1 MSISVSYQ
9 RFSSIVLPFCG
20 DQLQLS
26 QVCGRH
32 HKAKRVLALK
42 HMIVVHIKMS
52 DRFQFFNFCFLYCCR
67 IEVREYLLRSSTSIS
82 NAHRT
87 KEGAK
92 VCKLFVIVYGNL
104 FYDNS
109 KQMSFLKVF
118 LSVCIPVYEL
128 V

>member
-9 RFSSIVLPFCG
+9 RFSSIVRPFCG

-67 IEVREYLLRSSTSIS
+67 IEVP
-82 NAHRT
+82 
-87 KEGAK
+87 EG
-92 VCKLFVIVYGNL
+92 LFVGTT
-104 FYDNS
+104 S
-109 KQMSFLKVF
+109 
-118 LSVCIPVYEL
+118 SVVTFVEKFNKYFKCPSDKGRCKGMQAFCDCLWKL
-128 V
+128 VL